1 MTSLNKILTPKTK
14 DFEDDDWISISDLM
28 AVLMIV
34 FLFIAIVY
42 MKEVLKEAKEFQLL
56 EDEIYSALYEE
67 FDEDLASWNASIDK
81 EKLIIS
87 FSEPRVFFDSG
98 QFELKPL

>member
-1 MTSLNKILTPKTK
+1 
-14 DFEDDDWISISDLM
+14 
-28 AVLMIV
+28 
-34 FLFIAIVY
+34 
-42 MKEVLKEAKEFQLL
+42 MKEVLKEAKQFQLL

-67 FDEDLASWNASIDK
+67 FEEDLASWNASIDK

-98 QFELKPL
+98 QFELKPRFKEILNDFRDILVFLEVLKITLMKLELKVIRQLNG

>member
-1 MTSLNKILTPKTK
+1 MASLNKILTPKTK

-56 EDEIYSALYEE
+56 EDILTYSQKMNTKFYWCKISLVVLHYIYH
-67 FDEDLASWNASIDK
+67 
-81 EKLIIS
+81 
-87 FSEPRVFFDSG
+87 
-98 QFELKPL
+98 LKYHN